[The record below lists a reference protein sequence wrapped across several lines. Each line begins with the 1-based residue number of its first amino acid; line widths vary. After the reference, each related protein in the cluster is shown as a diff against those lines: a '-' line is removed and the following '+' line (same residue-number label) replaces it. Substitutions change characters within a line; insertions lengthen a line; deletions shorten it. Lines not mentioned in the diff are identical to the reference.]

1 MVGLYKD
8 PSGESITT
16 FPTSGPR
23 EEANE
28 SAGSKKDRE
37 LKNLR
42 RRVNELESSLK
53 EQVSYSLGAQ
63 VSLTNSYVTK
73 WYIAIY
79 YSIAVEDRTGK
90 DTAYLQTKILPRRQ
104 LWYLLLYSI

>member
-28 SAGSKKDRE
+28 SSGSKKDRE

-42 RRVNELESSLK
+42 RRVVELESSLK
-53 EQVSYSLGAQ
+53 EQVGHSLGGQ
-63 VSLTNSYVTK
+63 VSLTNSYVTNSS
-73 WYIAIY
+73 Y
-79 YSIAVEDRTGK
+79 YLIAVEDRTGK
-90 DTAYLQTKILPRRQ
+90 DTAYLQPKILPRRQ
-104 LWYLLLYSI
+104 L